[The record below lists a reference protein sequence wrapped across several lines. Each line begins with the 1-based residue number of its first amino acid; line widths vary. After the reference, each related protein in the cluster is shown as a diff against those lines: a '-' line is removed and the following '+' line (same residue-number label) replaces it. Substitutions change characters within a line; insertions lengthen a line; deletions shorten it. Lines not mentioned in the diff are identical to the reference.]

1 MTRSSPPV
9 RVLYFTGTLG
19 TGGSEAHLARLLLS
33 LDRTRVLPE
42 LMLLQEGGAFL
53 PEVRRAGVPVH
64 IVDRRPG
71 LVDLPRA
78 IARMVRI
85 VRAVRPDVLHSY
97 GYPCDVYVP
106 LLAGAGAGVR
116 VVTSRRGNEPRRS
129 RQWAYAVTNPLVDHV
144 LCVSSA
150 TREFARRTEG
160 LRTARC
166 SVIANGID
174 LSNFP
179 ARAERSEAPRIIGTL
194 TRLRPVKGVD
204 LLVEAFELLGR
215 DDLELH
221 IAGPP
226 DTTWGEEFV
235 ARNEGRARVRFLGE
249 VAAGPFLRSLDVFVL
264 PSRSEGMSNALLEA
278 MATGVPIVATDVG
291 GNREVLGD
299 GSAGVLVRS
308 EPEAIAEGISGLL
321 QSPDR
326 LRALAKAARS
336 RAQSSYGLDV
346 MVRRYEDFYSAL
358 MTGSVSEKAA

>member
-1 MTRSSPPV
+1 M

-33 LDRTRVLPE
+33 LDRARVLPE
-42 LMLLQEGGAFL
+42 LMLLQEAGAFL

-71 LVDLPRA
+71 LADLPRS

-85 VRAVRPDVLHSY
+85 LRTVRPDVLHSY

-106 LLAGAGAGVR
+106 FLAGAGAGVR

-129 RQWAYAVTNPLVDHV
+129 RRWAYAVTNPLVDHV

-150 TREFARRTEG
+150 TREFARQTEG
-160 LRTARC
+160 LRAARS

-174 LSNFP
+174 LSKFP
-179 ARAERSEAPRIIGTL
+179 VRAQRPEAPRLIGTL

-204 LLVEAFELLGR
+204 LLVEAFDLLER

-226 DTTWGEEFV
+226 DTAWGEEFV
-235 ARNEGRARVRFLGE
+235 ARHEARARIRFLGE
-249 VAAGPFLRSLDVFVL
+249 VAAAPFLRSLDLFVL

-278 MATGVPIVATDVG
+278 MATGLPIVATDVG
-291 GNREVLGD
+291 GNREVLG
-299 GSAGVLVRS
+299 GGNAGVLVRS
-308 EPEAIAEGISGLL
+308 EPAAIAAGITELL
-321 QSPDR
+321 RAPDR
-326 LRALAKAARS
+326 LRAFAAAARS
-336 RAQSSYGLDV
+336 RAEGSYALTV
-346 MVRRYEDFYSAL
+346 MVRQYEDFYSRL
-358 MTGSVSEKAA
+358 VTGQVSEMAA